1 MTEPRTI
8 VFTIPG
14 KAVPKGRARKG
25 RGGHWHTP
33 QKTIDY
39 EQTVAWNAL
48 TARQI
53 DVQRTKKPWPLDA
66 RYHVELRVVPG
77 SAHRQDVDN
86 IAKSVLDGAIRT
98 LWDDDARVE
107 KLTVERA
114 EQSRSPHVVMRVTVL
129 EPERAT
135 VPA

>member
-1 MTEPRTI
+1 MSEPRTI

-39 EQTVAWNAL
+39 EAAVAWNAL

-53 DVQRTKKPWPLDA
+53 DVQRRRKAWPLEAD
-66 RYHVELRVVPG
+66 YHVELRVVPG

-98 LWDDDARVE
+98 LWDDDSRVS

-114 EQSRSPHVVMRVTVL
+114 PQSRSPQVVVRVTVV
-129 EPERAT
+129 EGPT
-135 VPA
+135 P